1 MESFEKKRSKE
12 ICTNEIRIRRE
23 PSVLVTELVLYMT
36 ARLPKLMTALQNK
49 MVFVV
54 AALGVQLKK
63 IGKKHSER
71 NVLCILQVGI

>member
-1 MESFEKKRSKE
+1 MKNRS
-12 ICTNEIRIRRE
+12 NEIRIRRE